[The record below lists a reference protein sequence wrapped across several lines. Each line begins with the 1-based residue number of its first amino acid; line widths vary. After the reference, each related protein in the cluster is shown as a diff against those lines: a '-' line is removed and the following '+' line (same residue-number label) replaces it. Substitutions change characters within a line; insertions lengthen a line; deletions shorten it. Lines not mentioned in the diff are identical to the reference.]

1 MWLVGFVQMYVK
13 SALVTLGCAVLLHV
27 PDHKSCVELILF
39 FFWHKFMIL
48 VRSLRSPWDFSQ
60 AEQTHVTQSFLI

>member
-39 FFWHKFMIL
+39 FFLAQVH
-48 VRSLRSPWDFSQ
+48 DFSQ
-60 AEQTHVTQSFLI
+60 ESEVSMGLFPG